1 MRIFLPNEPLPTFR
15 NAVITIGT
23 FDGVHCGHQQII
35 RHLKKVAEKYQGET
49 VLITFEPH
57 PRLLLGKQSFE
68 LLSPDTEKYQL
79 LRHFGLDNVAVTAFT
94 PQFSQQTPQAY
105 VADFL
110 VQNFAPRCIV
120 IGYDHRFG
128 QNRAGDFVL
137 LEQLSTQYGFDVA
150 EIPKQLVDDMAVSST
165 KIRNAL
171 HEGNVTS
178 AQHLLGYW
186 YPLYGTVVRGQQLG
200 RKIGY
205 PTANIAVSNPLKL
218 VPANG
223 VYAVQVIHN
232 NQPYGGMLNIGIRP
246 TVNGTNRTTEVHI
259 FDFDEDIYDQ
269 TLQINFVERLRNEQK
284 FAGLDALIAQ
294 LKQDEIAARWVIMNM
309 AR

>member
-1 MRIFLPNEPLPTFR
+1 MRIFLPNDTLPNFR

-35 RHLKKVAEKYQGET
+35 RHLKQVAQQYEGET

-57 PRLLLGKQSFE
+57 PRLLLGKDAFE

-94 PQFSQQTPQAY
+94 PQFSQQTPKAY
-105 VADFL
+105 IADFL
-110 VQNFAPRCIV
+110 VKNFAPRCVV

-128 QNRAGDFVL
+128 QNRVGDFVL
-137 LEQLSTQYGFDVA
+137 LEQLAAQYGFDVA

-165 KIRNAL
+165 KIRHAL
-171 HEGNVTS
+171 HSGNVRL
-178 AQHLLGYW
+178 AQHLLGYD
-186 YPLYGTVVRGQQLG
+186 YPLHGTVVRGRQLG
-200 RKIGY
+200 RTIGY
-205 PTANIAVSNPLKL
+205 PTANIAVANPLKL

-223 VYAVQVIHN
+223 VYAVQVLHN
-232 NQPYGGMLNIGIRP
+232 EQKYGGMLNIGTRP
-246 TVNGTNRTTEVHI
+246 TVDGTNRTIEVHI

-269 TLQINFVERLRNEQK
+269 TLQVNFVQRLRNEQK
-284 FAGLDALIAQ
+284 FDGLDALIAQ
-294 LKQDEIAARWVIMNM
+294 LKKDEQEAREIMINWQ
-309 AR
+309 

>member
-1 MRIFLPNEPLPTFR
+1 MRIFLPNDTLPNFR

-35 RHLKKVAEKYQGET
+35 RHLKQVAQQYEGET

-57 PRLLLGKQSFE
+57 PRLLLGKDAFE

-94 PQFSQQTPQAY
+94 PQFSQQTPKAY
-105 VADFL
+105 IADFL
-110 VQNFAPRCIV
+110 VKNFAPRCVV

-128 QNRAGDFVL
+128 QNRVGDFVL
-137 LEQLSTQYGFDVA
+137 LEQLAAQYGFDVA

-165 KIRNAL
+165 KIRHAL
-171 HEGNVTS
+171 HSGNVRL
-178 AQHLLGYW
+178 AQHLLGYD
-186 YPLYGTVVRGQQLG
+186 YPLHGTVVRGRQLG
-200 RKIGY
+200 RTIGY
-205 PTANIAVSNPLKL
+205 PTANIAVANPLKL

-223 VYAVQVIHN
+223 VYAVQVWHN
-232 NQPYGGMLNIGIRP
+232 KQKYGGMLNIGTRP
-246 TVNGTNRTTEVHI
+246 TVDGTNRTIEVHI

-269 TLQINFVERLRNEQK
+269 TLQVNFVQRLRNEQK
-284 FAGLDALIAQ
+284 FDGLDALIAQ
-294 LKQDEIAARWVIMNM
+294 LKKDEQEAREIMINWQ
-309 AR
+309 

>member
-1 MRIFLPNEPLPTFR
+1 MRIFLPNDTLPNFR

-35 RHLKKVAEKYQGET
+35 RHLKQVAQQYEGET

-57 PRLLLGKQSFE
+57 PRLLLGKDPFE

-94 PQFSQQTPQAY
+94 PQFSQQTPQEY

-110 VQNFAPRCIV
+110 VKNFAPRCIV

-137 LEQLSTQYGFDVA
+137 LEQLATQYGFDVA

-165 KIRNAL
+165 KIRHAL
-171 HEGNVTS
+171 HSGNVRL
-178 AQHLLGYW
+178 AQHLLGYD
-186 YPLYGTVVRGQQLG
+186 YPLSGTVVRGRQLG
-200 RKIGY
+200 RTIGY
-205 PTANIAVSNPLKL
+205 PTANIAVANPLKL
-218 VPANG
+218 VPANS
-223 VYAVQVIHN
+223 VYAVQVLHN
-232 NQPYGGMLNIGIRP
+232 KQKYGGMLNIGTRP
-246 TVNGTNRTTEVHI
+246 TVDGTNRTIEVHI

-269 TLQINFVERLRNEQK
+269 TLQVNFVQRLRNEQK
-284 FAGLDALIAQ
+284 FDGLDALIAQ
-294 LKQDEIAARWVIMNM
+294 LKKDEQEAREIMINWQ
-309 AR
+309 

>member
-1 MRIFLPNEPLPTFR
+1 MRIFLPNDTLPNFR

-35 RHLKKVAEKYQGET
+35 RHLKQVAQQYEGET

-57 PRLLLGKQSFE
+57 PRLLLGKDAFE

-94 PQFSQQTPQAY
+94 PQFSQQTPQEY

-110 VQNFAPRCIV
+110 VKNFAPRCIV

-137 LEQLSTQYGFDVA
+137 LEQLATQYGFDVA

-165 KIRNAL
+165 KIRHAL
-171 HEGNVTS
+171 HSGNVRL
-178 AQHLLGYW
+178 AQHLLGYD
-186 YPLYGTVVRGQQLG
+186 YPLSGTVVRGRQLG
-200 RKIGY
+200 RTIGY
-205 PTANIAVSNPLKL
+205 PTANIAVANPLKL
-218 VPANG
+218 VPANS
-223 VYAVQVIHN
+223 VYAVQVLHN
-232 NQPYGGMLNIGIRP
+232 KQKYGGMLNIGTRP
-246 TVNGTNRTTEVHI
+246 TVDGTNRTIEVHI

-269 TLQINFVERLRNEQK
+269 TLQVNFVQRLRNEQK
-284 FAGLDALIAQ
+284 FDGLDALIAQ
-294 LKQDEIAARWVIMNM
+294 LKKDEQEAREIMINWQ
-309 AR
+309 

>member
-1 MRIFLPNEPLPTFR
+1 MRIFLPNDTLPNFR

-35 RHLKKVAEKYQGET
+35 RHLKQVAQQYGGET

-57 PRLLLGKQSFE
+57 PRLLLGKDAFE

-94 PQFSQQTPQAY
+94 PQFSQQTPKAY
-105 VADFL
+105 IADFL
-110 VQNFAPRCIV
+110 VKNFAPRCVV

-137 LEQLSTQYGFDVA
+137 LEQLAAQYGFDVA

-165 KIRNAL
+165 KIRQAL
-171 HEGNVTS
+171 SIGDVRL
-178 AQHLLGYW
+178 AQHLLGYD
-186 YPLYGTVVRGQQLG
+186 YPLWGTVVRGRQLG
-200 RKIGY
+200 RTIGY
-205 PTANIAVSNPLKL
+205 PTANMAVANPLKL

-223 VYAVQVIHN
+223 VYAVQVWHN
-232 NQPYGGMLNIGIRP
+232 EQKYGGMLNIGTRP
-246 TVNGTNRTTEVHI
+246 TVDGTNRTIEVHI

-269 TLQINFVERLRNEQK
+269 TLQVNFVQRLRNEQK
-284 FAGLDALIAQ
+284 FDGLDALIAQ
-294 LKQDEIAARWVIMNM
+294 LKKDEQEARANNYQ
-309 AR
+309 

>member
-1 MRIFLPNEPLPTFR
+1 MRIFLPNDTLPNFR

-35 RHLKKVAEKYQGET
+35 RHLKQVAQQYEGET

-57 PRLLLGKQSFE
+57 PRLLLGKDTFE

-94 PQFSQQTPQAY
+94 PQFSQQTPQEY

-110 VQNFAPRCIV
+110 VKNFAPRCIV

-137 LEQLSTQYGFDVA
+137 LEQLATQYGFDVA

-165 KIRNAL
+165 KIRHAL
-171 HEGNVTS
+171 HSGNVRL
-178 AQHLLGYW
+178 AQHLLGYD
-186 YPLYGTVVRGQQLG
+186 YPLSGTVVRGRQLG
-200 RKIGY
+200 RTIGY
-205 PTANIAVSNPLKL
+205 PTANIAVANPLKL
-218 VPANG
+218 VPANS
-223 VYAVQVIHN
+223 VYAVQVLHN
-232 NQPYGGMLNIGIRP
+232 KQKYGGMLNIGTRP
-246 TVNGTNRTTEVHI
+246 TVDGTNRTIEVHI

-269 TLQINFVERLRNEQK
+269 TLQVNFVQRLRNEQK
-284 FAGLDALIAQ
+284 FDGLDALIAQ
-294 LKQDEIAARWVIMNM
+294 LKKDEQEAREIMINWQ
-309 AR
+309 